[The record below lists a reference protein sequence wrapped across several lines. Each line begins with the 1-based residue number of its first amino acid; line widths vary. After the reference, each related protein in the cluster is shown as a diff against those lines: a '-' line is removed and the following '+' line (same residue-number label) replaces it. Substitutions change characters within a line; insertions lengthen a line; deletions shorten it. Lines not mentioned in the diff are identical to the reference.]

1 MTEPQRNGLSL
12 TPFQHRLI
20 TTALAGL
27 SLFIIFALLFGL
39 FLLLR
44 SFVGHFSGVLLPLA
58 IAGILAMLLRPV
70 VGYMEENSRLNR
82 TGGVIVLYFLVVLVL
97 AVGLFWII
105 PIILEQTVQMIRSIP
120 AIYEGLRE
128 ILAARFPQ
136 LLNYLKE
143 TVGEQPLT
151 ALAQEFEQ
159 RLSQNVQSLLLS
171 TAAVGRDYFF
181 SVFSTAAAAA
191 IVPVYLFFFLRSG
204 QVSRRQIEQQL
215 SWVRKDI
222 REDIIYLGHQFA
234 TSLGTFFQGQIVIGL
249 IMGGLLA
256 FGFSVAGIHLG
267 FAVGIAIGL
276 LNIIP
281 YLGTVLGLATVL
293 PIAWF
298 QPEGGPVLV
307 LIALGVFMA
316 VQLVEGY
323 FLTPKIMGNRTGLHP
338 LTIIIAIFFWG
349 TALNGLLGMILAIPL
364 TAFFVVAWRLFRE
377 KYLKAWTTGTE
388 TS

>member
-1 MTEPQRNGLSL
+1 MSEPQRNGLNL

-27 SLFIIFALLFGL
+27 SLFIIFGLLFAL

-44 SFVGHFSGVLLPLA
+44 SFVGYFSGVLLPLA

-70 VGYMEENSRLNR
+70 VVFVERRSRLNR
-82 TGGVIVLYFLVVLVL
+82 AGAVVFLYVLVVLAL
-97 AVGLFWII
+97 AAGLFWII
-105 PIILEQTVQMIRSIP
+105 PVLLEQTVQFIRSLP
-120 AIYEGLRE
+120 SIYEGLRE

-136 LLNYLKE
+136 LLNFLKE
-143 TVGEQPLT
+143 TIGEAPLADVGK
-151 ALAQEFEQ
+151 EFER
-159 RLSQNVQSLLLS
+159 RLSENVQGLLLS

-181 SVFSTAAAAA
+181 SLFSTAAAAA

-204 QVSRRQIEQQL
+204 TISREEIGRQL
-215 SWVRKDI
+215 SWIPDDLRRDI
-222 REDIIYLGHQFA
+222 LFLGQQFGS
-234 TSLGTFFQGQIVIGL
+234 SLSTFFRGQIVIGL
-249 IMGGLLA
+249 IMGSLLA
-256 FGFSVAGIHLG
+256 IGFSLAGLHLG
-267 FAVGIAIGL
+267 FAIGLAIGL

-281 YLGTVLGLATVL
+281 YLGTVLGLGTVL

-307 LIALGVFMA
+307 LVALGIFVT
-316 VQLVEGY
+316 VQLIEGY

-338 LTIIIAIFFWG
+338 LTIIVAIFFWG

-377 KYLKAWTTGTE
+377 KYLKEWTKGTP
-388 TS
+388 